1 VGCAGNMAHER
12 FWMIRG
18 MENLNIDYYEN
29 MPEVKRL
36 GAKLLEFHKVIID
49 RYAKQ
54 PGFPAPVTSWRKPVW
69 LEDEVRKFMRRKS
82 AQKANISPS
91 S

>member
-1 VGCAGNMAHER
+1 MRQAGN
-12 FWMIRG
+12 
-18 MENLNIDYYEN
+18 
-29 MPEVKRL
+29 L
-36 GAKLLEFHKVIID
+36 GRKSVNFLTPDQLASMLGLSRKVIID

-54 PGFPAPVTSWRKPVW
+54 PGFPQPVTSWRKPVW

-82 AQKANISPS
+82 AQKANIGPS